1 MAEDSGQERTEQ
13 PTPRRK
19 QQARDKGQVAR
30 SRELNTMLM
39 MLVAGISLLALG
51 PALVTTLAN
60 LFREHLHMSR
70 ADIFDPNAMIRLFES
85 AMLEA
90 VWGLSPFF
98 IIVIVAAVAGP
109 LAMGGISFSSKA
121 LSFKWE
127 KLDPIKGLQR
137 LFAWRGLVEL
147 LKALAKFVIIG
158 SVAVIFLY
166 NQLDEYLGLGNEPL
180 KPALAHTMHLLLW
193 GFLVISS
200 TLILLAA
207 VDVPFQ
213 LWDHSQQLKMTF
225 QEIKDEN
232 KETEG
237 NPDVRGRV
245 RRVQKEMAQRR
256 MMAEVPNADV
266 VVTNPEH
273 YAVALKYDPE
283 TMPAPVL
290 VAKGVD
296 LMAMQIRSIA
306 REHDVTILEAPPLAR
321 ALHHTTE
328 IEAEIPSGLY
338 LAVAQVLAYVFQ
350 LKRAGKG
357 RGAARGYGEGKPR
370 RMDNLPIPDD
380 MQFDS

>member
-1 MAEDSGQERTEQ
+1 MAEDSGQERTEE
-13 PTPRRK
+13 PTARRK
-19 QQARDKGQVAR
+19 QQSRDKGQVAR

-39 MLVAGISLLALG
+39 MLVSGIALLSLG
-51 PALVTTLAN
+51 PTLINTLAT
-60 LFREHLHMSR
+60 LFREHLTMSR
-70 ADIFDPNAMIRLFES
+70 ADIFDPSAMMRLFES
-85 AMLEA
+85 AMLDA
-90 VWGLSPFF
+90 VWGLTPFF
-98 IIVIVAAVAGP
+98 IVLMASAVAGP

-121 LSFKWE
+121 LAFKWE
-127 KLDPIKGLQR
+127 KLDPIKGLGR

-158 SVAVIFLY
+158 SIAVTFLY
-166 NQLDEYLGLGNEPL
+166 SQLDVYLGLGGEPL
-180 KPALAHTMHLLLW
+180 KSALAHTMHLLLF

-213 LWDHSQQLKMTF
+213 IWDHNKQLKMTF

-283 TMPAPVL
+283 TMPAPVVL
-290 VAKGVD
+290 AKGVD
-296 LMAMQIRSIA
+296 FIAMQIRNIA
-306 REHDVTILEAPPLAR
+306 REHEVLILEAPPLAR

-328 IEAEIPSGLY
+328 IDAEIPSGLY

-350 LKRAGKG
+350 LKRAGKDKG
-357 RGAARGYGEGKPR
+357 RARNYGAGKPHH
-370 RMDNLPIPDD
+370 MNDLPIPDD

>member
-13 PTPRRK
+13 PTPRRR
-19 QQARDKGQVAR
+19 QQAKEKGQVAR

-39 MLVAGISLLALG
+39 MLASGFALLALG
-51 PALVTTLAN
+51 PGLIMTLSRI
-60 LFREHLHMSR
+60 FREHLDMSR
-70 ADIFDPNAMIRLFES
+70 ADIFDPAAMMRLFES
-85 AMLEA
+85 AMLDA
-90 VWGLSPFF
+90 LWGLTPFF
-98 IIVIVAAVAGP
+98 IVVLAAAVAGP

-121 LSFKWE
+121 LAFKWE
-127 KLDPIKGLQR
+127 KLDPVKGLQR

-147 LKALAKFVIIG
+147 LKALAKFVIIA
-158 SVAVIFLY
+158 SIAVTFLY
-166 NQLDEYLGLGNEPL
+166 HQLDEYLGLGNEPL
-180 KPALAHTMHLLLW
+180 KPALAHTMHLLLF
-193 GFLVISS
+193 GFLVIAS

-213 LWDHSQQLKMTF
+213 LWDHTQQLKMTF

-232 KETEG
+232 KDTEG

-256 MMAEVPNADV
+256 MMAEVPKADV

-283 TMPAPVL
+283 TMPAPVVL
-290 VAKGVD
+290 AKGVD
-296 LMAMQIRSIA
+296 LIALQIRSIA
-306 REHDVTILEAPPLAR
+306 REHEVVILEAPPLAR

-328 IEAEIPSGLY
+328 INAEIPSGLY

-350 LKRAGKG
+350 LKRAD
-357 RGAARGYGEGKPR
+357 RARRRGYGPGKPH

>member
-1 MAEDSGQERTEQ
+1 MAEDSGQERTEDA
-13 PTPRRK
+13 TPRRK
-19 QQARDKGQVAR
+19 QQAREKGQVAR

-39 MLVAGISLLALG
+39 MLVSGAALMVLG
-51 PALVTTLAN
+51 PALISSLMT

-70 ADIFDPNAMIRLFES
+70 ADIFDPAAMMRLFES
-85 AMLEA
+85 AMLDA
-90 VWGLSPFF
+90 LWGLTPFF
-98 IIVIVAAVAGP
+98 IVVVAAAVAGP
-109 LAMGGISFSSKA
+109 LAMGGISFSTKA
-121 LSFKWE
+121 IAFKWD
-127 KLDPIKGLQR
+127 KLDPIKGIGR

-147 LKALAKFVIIG
+147 LKALAKFVVIG
-158 SVAVIFLY
+158 SIAVTFLY
-166 NQLDEYLGLGNEPL
+166 HQLDEYLGLGYEPL
-180 KPALAHTMHLLLW
+180 KPALGHTMHLLLY
-193 GFLVISS
+193 GFMVIAS

-213 LWDHSQQLKMTF
+213 LWDHNKQLKMTF

-266 VVTNPEH
+266 VVTNPQH

-283 TMPAPVL
+283 TMPAPVVL
-290 VAKGVD
+290 AKGMD

-306 REHDVTILEAPPLAR
+306 REHDVMILEAPPLAR

-328 IEAEIPSGLY
+328 IDAEIPPGLY

-357 RGAARGYGEGKPR
+357 GGRTRGYGAGKPH
-370 RMDNLPIPDD
+370 RMDDLPIPDD

>member
-1 MAEDSGQERTEQ
+1 MAEDSGQERTEDA
-13 PTPRRK
+13 TPRRK
-19 QQARDKGQVAR
+19 QQAREKGQVAR

-39 MLVAGISLLALG
+39 MLVSGAALMVIGPTLISSLM
-51 PALVTTLAN
+51 T

-70 ADIFDPNAMIRLFES
+70 ADIFDPAAMMRLFES
-85 AMLEA
+85 AMLDA
-90 VWGLSPFF
+90 LWGLTPFF
-98 IIVIVAAVAGP
+98 IVVVAAAVAGP
-109 LAMGGISFSSKA
+109 LAMGGISFSTKA
-121 LSFKWE
+121 IAFKWD
-127 KLDPIKGLQR
+127 KLDPIKGIGR

-158 SVAVIFLY
+158 SIAVTFLY
-166 NQLDEYLGLGNEPL
+166 HQLDEYLGLGYEPL
-180 KPALAHTMHLLLW
+180 KPALGHTMHLLLY
-193 GFLVISS
+193 GFMVIAS

-213 LWDHSQQLKMTF
+213 LWDHNKQLKMTF

-266 VVTNPEH
+266 VVTNPQH

-283 TMPAPVL
+283 TMPAPVVL
-290 VAKGVD
+290 AKGMD

-306 REHDVTILEAPPLAR
+306 REHDVMILEAPPLAR

-328 IEAEIPSGLY
+328 IDAEIPSGLY

-350 LKRAGKG
+350 LKRAGKAGG
-357 RGAARGYGEGKPR
+357 RTRGYGAGKPH
-370 RMDNLPIPDD
+370 RMDDLPIPDD

>member
-1 MAEDSGQERTEQ
+1 MAEDSGQERTEE
-13 PTPRRK
+13 PTARRK
-19 QQARDKGQVAR
+19 QQSRDKGQVAR

-39 MLVAGISLLALG
+39 MLVSGIALLSLG
-51 PALVTTLAN
+51 PTLITKLMQ
-60 LFREHLHMSR
+60 LFREHLTMSR
-70 ADIFDPNAMIRLFES
+70 ADIFDPAAMMRLFES
-85 AMLEA
+85 AMLDA

-98 IIVIVAAVAGP
+98 IVLMASAVAGP
-109 LAMGGISFSSKA
+109 MAMGGISFSSKA
-121 LSFKWE
+121 LAFKWE
-127 KLDPIKGLQR
+127 KLDPIKGLGR

-158 SVAVIFLY
+158 SIAVTFLY
-166 NQLDEYLGLGNEPL
+166 NQLDEYLGLGSEPL
-180 KPALAHTMHLLLW
+180 KPALAHTMHLLLF

-213 LWDHSQQLKMTF
+213 LWDHNKQLKMTF
-225 QEIKDEN
+225 QEVKDEN

-245 RRVQKEMAQRR
+245 RRVQKEIAQRR

-283 TMPAPVL
+283 TMPAPVVL
-290 VAKGVD
+290 AKGMD
-296 LMAMQIRSIA
+296 LMAMQIRNIA
-306 REHDVTILEAPPLAR
+306 REHEVLILEAPPLAR

-328 IEAEIPSGLY
+328 IDAEIPSGLY

-350 LKRAGKG
+350 LKRAAKG
-357 RGAARGYGEGKPR
+357 RARSYGAGKPHA
-370 RMDNLPIPDD
+370 MNDLPIPDD

>member
-1 MAEDSGQERTEQ
+1 MAEDSGQERTEDA
-13 PTPRRK
+13 TPRRK
-19 QQARDKGQVAR
+19 QQAREKGQVAR

-39 MLVAGISLLALG
+39 MLVSGAALMVLG
-51 PALVTTLAN
+51 PALISSLMT

-70 ADIFDPNAMIRLFES
+70 ADIFDPAAMMRLFES
-85 AMLEA
+85 AMLDA
-90 VWGLSPFF
+90 LWGLTPFF
-98 IIVIVAAVAGP
+98 IVVVAAAVAGP
-109 LAMGGISFSSKA
+109 LAMGGISFSTKA
-121 LSFKWE
+121 IAFKWD
-127 KLDPIKGLQR
+127 KLDPIKGIGR

-147 LKALAKFVIIG
+147 LKALAKFVVIG
-158 SVAVIFLY
+158 SIAVTFLY
-166 NQLDEYLGLGNEPL
+166 HQLDEYLGLGYEPL
-180 KPALAHTMHLLLW
+180 KPALGHTMHLLLY
-193 GFLVISS
+193 GFMVIAS

-213 LWDHSQQLKMTF
+213 LWDHNKQLKMTF

-266 VVTNPEH
+266 VVTNPQH

-283 TMPAPVL
+283 TMPAPVVL
-290 VAKGVD
+290 AKGMD

-306 REHDVTILEAPPLAR
+306 REHDVMILEAPPLAR

-328 IEAEIPSGLY
+328 IDAEIPSGLY

-357 RGAARGYGEGKPR
+357 GGRTRGYGAGKPH
-370 RMDNLPIPDD
+370 RMDDLPIPDD

>member
-1 MAEDSGQERTEQ
+1 MAEDSGQERTEE

-19 QQARDKGQVAR
+19 QQSRDKGQVAR

-39 MLVAGISLLALG
+39 MLVSGTAFLVLG
-51 PALVTTLAN
+51 PALITTLMSI
-60 LFREHLHMSR
+60 FREQLNMSR
-70 ADIFDPNAMIRLFES
+70 ADIFDPNAMIRLFET
-85 AMLEA
+85 AMLDA
-90 VWGLSPFF
+90 IWGLTPFF
-98 IIVIVAAVAGP
+98 IVVVAAAVAGP
-109 LAMGGISFSSKA
+109 MAMGGISFSSKA
-121 LSFKWE
+121 LAFKWE
-127 KLDPIKGLQR
+127 KLDPIKGLGR
-137 LFAWRGLVEL
+137 LFAVRGLVEL
-147 LKALAKFVIIG
+147 LKALAKFLIIG

-166 NQLDEYLGLGNEPL
+166 NQLDEYLGLGSEDL
-180 KPALAHTMHLLLW
+180 KPALGHTMHLLLF
-193 GFLVISS
+193 GFMVIAS

-213 LWDHSQQLKMTF
+213 LWDHNKQLKMTM

-237 NPDVRGRV
+237 NPEVRARV

-283 TMPAPVL
+283 TMPAPL
-290 VAKGVD
+290 LLAKGVD

-306 REHDVTILEAPPLAR
+306 REHGVMILEAPPLAR
-321 ALHHTTE
+321 ALHHTTDLD
-328 IEAEIPSGLY
+328 AEIPSGLY

-350 LKRAGKG
+350 LKRANKSSG
-357 RGAARGYGEGKPR
+357 RARNYGAGKPH
-370 RMDNLPIPDD
+370 RMGDLPIPDD
-380 MQFDS
+380 MKFDS

>member
-1 MAEDSGQERTEQ
+1 MAEDSGQERTED

-19 QQARDKGQVAR
+19 QQAREKGQVAR

-39 MLVAGISLLALG
+39 MLSSGVALLVLG
-51 PALVTTLAN
+51 PALVTNLSN
-60 LFREHLHMSR
+60 LFRQHLHMSR
-70 ADIFDPNAMIRLFES
+70 ADIFDPGAMIRLFES
-85 AMLEA
+85 AMLDTI
-90 VWGLSPFF
+90 WGLMPFF
-98 IIVIVAAVAGP
+98 IVVIVAAVAGP

-121 LSFKWE
+121 IAFKWD

-137 LFAWRGLVEL
+137 LFALRGLVEL
-147 LKALAKFVIIG
+147 LKALAKFVIIA
-158 SVAVIFLY
+158 SIAVTFLY
-166 NQLDEYLGLGNEPL
+166 HQLDEYLGLGNEPIKL
-180 KPALAHTMHLLLW
+180 ALGHTMHLLLR

-200 TLILLAA
+200 TLILMALI
-207 VDVPFQ
+207 DVPFQ
-213 LWDHSQQLKMTF
+213 LWDHSRQLKMTF
-225 QEIKDEN
+225 QEIRDEN
-232 KETEG
+232 KENEG
-237 NPDVRGRV
+237 NPEVRGRV
-245 RRVQKEMAQRR
+245 RRLQKEMAQRR

-290 VAKGVD
+290 LAKGAD
-296 LMAMQIRSIA
+296 LMAMQIRTIA

-328 IEAEIPSGLY
+328 IDAEIPAGLY

-350 LKRAGKG
+350 LKRAGKD
-357 RGAARGYGEGKPR
+357 RGATQGYGAGKPH
-370 RMDNLPIPDD
+370 RMNDLPIPDD

>member
-1 MAEDSGQERTEQ
+1 MAEDSGQERTEDA
-13 PTPRRK
+13 TPRRK
-19 QQARDKGQVAR
+19 QQAREKGQVAR

-39 MLVAGISLLALG
+39 MLVSGAALMVLG
-51 PALVTTLAN
+51 PALISSLMT

-70 ADIFDPNAMIRLFES
+70 ADIFDPAAMMRLFES
-85 AMLEA
+85 AMLDA
-90 VWGLSPFF
+90 LWGLTPFF
-98 IIVIVAAVAGP
+98 IVVVAAAVAGP
-109 LAMGGISFSSKA
+109 LAMGGISFSTKA
-121 LSFKWE
+121 IAFKWD
-127 KLDPIKGLQR
+127 KLDPIKGIGR

-158 SVAVIFLY
+158 SIAVTFLY
-166 NQLDEYLGLGNEPL
+166 HQLDEYLGLGYEPL
-180 KPALAHTMHLLLW
+180 KPALGHTMHLLLY
-193 GFLVISS
+193 GFMVIAS

-213 LWDHSQQLKMTF
+213 LWDHNKQLKMTF

-266 VVTNPEH
+266 VVTNPQH

-283 TMPAPVL
+283 TMPAPVVL
-290 VAKGVD
+290 AKGMD

-306 REHDVTILEAPPLAR
+306 REHDVMILEAPPLAR

-328 IEAEIPSGLY
+328 IDAEIPSGLY

-350 LKRAGKG
+350 LKRAGKAGG
-357 RGAARGYGEGKPR
+357 RTRGYGAGKPH
-370 RMDNLPIPDD
+370 RMDDLPIPDD